1 MHSAYYITSLFPPK
15 TMSDFHKY
23 LKSFTISGYL
33 SSMNNQKNEKLVMI
47 PSMID
52 KYVYMHIFRHIIA
65 LYTAMALVHDSAM
78 QKLWHLQK

>member
-52 KYVYMHIFRHIIA
+52 
-65 LYTAMALVHDSAM
+65 
-78 QKLWHLQK
+78 